1 MDEDQATCSVMKRD
15 VKTIGPIFSAIFKR
29 FLDVFER
36 KLQGEY
42 PTELQNY
49 AGSGTNEGN

>member
-1 MDEDQATCSVMKRD
+1 MDEDQATCSLMKRD

-36 KLQGEY
+36 KREY
-42 PTELQNY
+42 IVVATLPVH
-49 AGSGTNEGN
+49 